1 MQPRPFYT
9 NAAKR
14 ATVVELLRDRS
25 ILERYSNRKIGNLA
39 GVSEGLVR
47 KLLEEIQGAH
57 LSKSRQR
64 LLALTQKCNVSLE
77 TLEEVIKNLIET
89 RWDDQEELQEP
100 SQADE
105 HRRVHQKEKTITG
118 ASSLRQAGS
127 PLLKDPPRKTDR
139 QNFVSLVPEDKGEV
153 RPLRESPQRSRETLV
168 LSPPTIQTAFN
179 EIKQLN
185 IGDLAL
191 TIRRFLGEHSQP
203 EDISQPMK
211 GKIYLTLASDLE
223 RWTKKLALA
232 YSSAE
237 VTEAIV
243 LTSEAHRTNLAV
255 QKLLTLA
262 TGICVISAQ
271 PNLVVFYLGT
281 DQVRFSNVFEGWGLV
296 ISLKA
301 DSSSQILAKSQPITT
316 PSQIIAAIKALPK
329 YEVQRL
335 FFLLEVAPLSTYT
348 ASLSNGQI
356 LSRLE
361 SATKI
366 ADINELVEA
375 VGLAKVL
382 TAYHLVQPIPKK
394 LLDQLCP
401 SLESLSCIYY
411 LT

>member
-57 LSKSRQR
+57 LSKSGQR

-89 RWDDQEELQEP
+89 RWADQEELQEP
-100 SQADE
+100 SQAEED
-105 HRRVHQKEKTITG
+105 RRVHQKEKTITG

-127 PLLKDPPRKTDR
+127 PVLKDPPRKTDR
-139 QNFVSLVPEDKGEV
+139 QNFVSLVPEDKRQV

-168 LSPPTIQTAFN
+168 LTPPTIQTAFN

-191 TIRRFLGEHSQP
+191 TIKQFLGEHSQP

-211 GKIYLTLASDLE
+211 GKIYLALRSDLE
-223 RWTKKLALA
+223 RWAKKLALA

-271 PNLVVFYLGT
+271 PNLIAFYLGT
-281 DQVRFSNVFEGWGLV
+281 DQVRFCKVFEGWGLV

-301 DSSSQILAKSQPITT
+301 NSSSQILAKSQPITT
-316 PSQIIAAIKALPK
+316 PSQIIAAIKALPN

-335 FFLLEVAPLSTYT
+335 FFILEVAPLSTYA

-382 TAYHLVQPIPKK
+382 TAYHLVHPVPKK

>member
-100 SQADE
+100 SQAEE

-127 PLLKDPPRKTDR
+127 PVLKDPPRKTDR
-139 QNFVSLVPEDKGEV
+139 QNFVSLVPEDKRQV

-168 LSPPTIQTAFN
+168 LTPPTIQTAFN

-185 IGDLAL
+185 IGDLSL
-191 TIRRFLGEHSQP
+191 TIKRFLGEHSQS

-211 GKIYLTLASDLE
+211 GKIYLALASDLE
-223 RWTKKLALA
+223 RWTKKLAIA

-237 VTEAIV
+237 VSEAIV
-243 LTSEAHRTNLAV
+243 LTSEPQTTNLAV

-271 PNLVVFYLGT
+271 PNLVAFYLGT
-281 DQVRFSNVFEGWGLV
+281 DQVRFSKVFESWGLI

-301 DSSSQILAKSQPITT
+301 NSSSQIVAKSQPITT

-329 YEVQRL
+329 SEVQRL
-335 FFLLEVAPLSTYT
+335 FFLLEVAPLSTYA

-366 ADINELVEA
+366 ADINELVET